1 MPRVAGCGLFPWRA
15 TDKRLP
21 RQRPEELRTG
31 QDGHNPKQVYG
42 NRCCPGPGLTLPGAL
57 IRVSW
62 PLLPSS
68 HPEKHTDPGAL
79 PLSPS
84 GHDKLQRCAAAGFS
98 PPPCH
103 LSTVMYVPC
112 LFPQECEV
120 TGVSWVGATEGRG
133 QCNSPQALALQVN
146 SHICCVCNKCLNTNF
161 VLKLH
166 QHTRVYCSLL

>member
-1 MPRVAGCGLFPWRA
+1 MGTILSKCMEIGAALALALLF
-15 TDKRLP
+15 
-21 RQRPEELRTG
+21 Q
-31 QDGHNPKQVYG
+31 
-42 NRCCPGPGLTLPGAL
+42 GAL
-57 IRVSW
+57 SRVSW
-62 PLLPSS
+62 SLLPSPHQRS
-68 HPEKHTDPGAL
+68 TDPGAL

-84 GHDKLQRCAAAGFS
+84 GHNKLQPCAAAGFF

-120 TGVSWVGATEGRG
+120 TTGVSWVGAAGGRG

-146 SHICCVCNKCLNTNF
+146 SHICSVCNKCLNTSF

-166 QHTRVYCSLL
+166 QRTRVFIFCSLL

>member
-1 MPRVAGCGLFPWRA
+1 MPRAASCGLLPWRA
-15 TDKRLP
+15 TNRGC
-21 RQRPEELRTG
+21 QAERPEELRTG
-31 QDGHNPKQVYG
+31 QDGQSYKQVCG
-42 NRCCPGPGLTLPGAL
+42 GRCCPGPGLTLPGAL

-62 PLLPSS
+62 PLLPSHHQRS
-68 HPEKHTDPGAL
+68 TDPGAL

-84 GHDKLQRCAAAGFS
+84 GHNKLQHCAAAGFS
-98 PPPCH
+98 PPSCH

-120 TGVSWVGATEGRG
+120 TGVSWVGAAGGRG

-146 SHICCVCNKCLNTNF
+146 SHICSVCNKCLNSTF

-166 QHTRVYCSLL
+166 QCTRVFCSLL